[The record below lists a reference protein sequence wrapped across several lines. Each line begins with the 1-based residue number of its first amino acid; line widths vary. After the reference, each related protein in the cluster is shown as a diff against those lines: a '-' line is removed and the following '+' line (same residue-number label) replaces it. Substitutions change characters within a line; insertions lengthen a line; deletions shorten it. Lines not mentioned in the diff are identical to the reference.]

1 MPPTLGGRSWQNPKR
16 VLSTL
21 EARSSATI
29 REATGVAKR
38 MQKEAKRMPTGGKR
52 KQQCLHFP
60 YLGVY
65 RNREDIQKRM
75 NKLAQMGENK
85 ENGTSVGQG
94 GTEEDPKIK
103 RNKKTAPKNKRED
116 EYVAFWNI
124 FY

>member
-1 MPPTLGGRSWQNPKR
+1 MRNTLGRALTPVGCQNAF
-16 VLSTL
+16 VMFYILL
-21 EARSSATI
+21 CF
-29 REATGVAKR
+29 
-38 MQKEAKRMPTGGKR
+38 
-52 KQQCLHFP
+52 QCLHFP

-75 NKLAQMGENK
+75 NKLAQMGKNK

-103 RNKKTAPKNKRED
+103 KNKKTAPKNKRED